1 VDPVTRQRRS
11 PRFPVPI
18 WNVFDRVRLGL
29 PRTNNAAESWH
40 NRIQRSLKK
49 HMSFIRVV
57 EFFKSQQANSEN
69 EWILLSKGESVSKL
83 NKEQVKRD
91 DILFNL
97 VDNYNKNRWKDHL
110 NSVEKNMGTERKIV

>member
-1 VDPVTRQRRS
+1 
-11 PRFPVPI
+11 
-18 WNVFDRVRLGL
+18 
-29 PRTNNAAESWH
+29 
-40 NRIQRSLKK
+40 
-49 HMSFIRVV
+49 MSFIRVV